1 MPADVLTSPPGLSHA
16 ELKEAFAN
24 QTLFDGKTWQLS
36 PHAFPLAPE
45 QVSEIRQIGKAC
57 LQFLQALEKLY
68 NKSRKNKRIL
78 RNGDQL
84 APWVAEYLNRGKPQ
98 SLVQHGFHKALN
110 GQTPLILRPDLLITQ
125 DGLALTELDS
135 VPGGIGLTAFLNR
148 LYESQDNIIGAGD
161 KMVHTFYNS
170 LASLTPNKPE
180 PFIALVVSDEAETY
194 RPEMEWLA
202 EQLQKEG
209 KRVFVFHPSQIM
221 PLGNTLCADIGGDPQ
236 QIDIL
241 YRFYELFDL
250 PNIPVTRHIPP
261 LVEEGELQV
270 TPPMR
275 PFQEEKLSLGL
286 LHHHRLEDYWI
297 ENLDRDNHYLL
308 QKIIPKT
315 WILDNPELPPGA
327 VLDGPHVG
335 GNPIHDWEQLINASQ
350 KERNLILKISGYHET
365 AWGARSVTLGSDS
378 SRLQWGTALK
388 QALGVAGQHLHIL
401 QDFHKP
407 SRVQHQHYTPEG
419 ELRTYDSRIRLCPY
433 FMVKG
438 EDVELTGI
446 LATLCPADKKIIH
459 GMKDATMLP
468 CCEVG

>member
-1 MPADVLTSPPGLSHA
+1 MSADAQTSPPGLSHA
-16 ELKEAFAN
+16 TLKEAFAN

-36 PHAFPLAPE
+36 PHAFPLTKE

-68 NKSRKNKRIL
+68 TKSRKNKRIL

-84 APWVAEYLNRGKPQ
+84 APWVAEYLERGKPH
-98 SLVQHGFHKALN
+98 SLVQHGFHKALS

-125 DGLALTELDS
+125 DGLALTEIDS

-148 LYESQDNIIGAGD
+148 LYESQGNIIGAGD
-161 KMVHTFYNS
+161 KMVHSFYHS
-170 LASLTPNKPE
+170 LASLAPNNSE
-180 PFIALVVSDEAETY
+180 PFIALVVSQEAETY

-209 KRVFVFHPSQIM
+209 KRVFVFDPSQIM

-250 PNIPVTRHIPP
+250 PNIPVTSHIPP
-261 LVEEGELQV
+261 LVEEGQLQV

-275 PFQEEKLSLGL
+275 AFQEEKLSLGL
-286 LHHHRLEDYWI
+286 LHHHRLEDYWK
-297 ENLDRDNHYLL
+297 ENLSRDNNYLL
-308 QKIIPKT
+308 QKIIPQT

-327 VLDGPHVG
+327 VLDGPQVAG
-335 GNPIHDWEQLINASQ
+335 KPIHDWEQLINASQ

-388 QALGVAGQHLHIL
+388 HALNSAGQHLHIL
-401 QDFHKP
+401 QDFQKP
-407 SRVQHQHYTPEG
+407 SRVQHQHFSPEG
-419 ELRTYDSRIRLCPY
+419 ELSTYDSRIRLCPY
-433 FMVKG
+433 FMVQG
-438 EDVELTGI
+438 EEVELTGI